1 MKLLDDS
8 GLWKLNVYCTAD
20 DPSLTTDERIG
31 CMNLYEITEDDIE
44 CLEYYY
50 TTRGGKDYGEYVVA
64 YLFTC
69 PNCGKKTVI
78 PNRLIPPEIE
88 ERLKKQEPTLRR
100 KIYNPYN
107 KR

>member
-31 CMNLYEITEDDIE
+31 CMNLYEVTEDDIE
-44 CLEYYY
+44 CINYYY
-50 TTRGGKDYGEYVVA
+50 TSYRGKDYGEDILI

-69 PNCGKKTVI
+69 PNCGKKSRV
-78 PNRLIPPEIE
+78 PANLIPTEIDT
-88 ERLKKQEPTLRR
+88 RLKEKQVTLRK

-107 KR
+107 RR